1 MNCERCNECESLG
14 RVFLRF
20 ADEVRPFELCSD
32 CLDFY
37 RFAIEGD
44 GEELEELEEDFE
56 DLTDPCEV
64 AFDEIVESTEDPE

>member
-1 MNCERCNECESLG
+1 MKKI
-14 RVFLRF
+14 F
-20 ADEVRPFELCSD
+20 CSD